1 MATLSPVEGAFIY
14 VLVGAVAVML
24 VIAVLSLVGERYDH
38 IGRGG
43 LFEDGPPGGR
53 GGGGGGGA
61 VPPAVAAA
69 EADEEVRQ
77 MMEARNARR
86 RARGQAEL
94 DVDAEVARLTGA
106 TAAADPSLVAEV
118 RQLVEMRNRRRVRK
132 GQEPLDVEAEVAR
145 QLRDLT
151 G

>member
-1 MATLSPVEGAFIY
+1 VEGAFIY
-14 VLVGAVAVML
+14 VLVGVVAVML
-24 VIAVLSLVGERYDH
+24 VIGVLSLIGERYDH

-53 GGGGGGGA
+53 GGGGGPT
-61 VPPAVAAA
+61 PPRAVAAA
-69 EADEEVRQ
+69 ERDEEVRQ